1 MPFFGNTG
9 IQQPPHPPPLP
20 PPSLSPPPP
29 PPDDPMARQMTVD
42 FLMGKTTFVL
52 EEEED
57 KGTEVEGRSEEI
69 KKLDVTSLQT
79 GLEAMRNMVELM

>member
-1 MPFFGNTG
+1 
-9 IQQPPHPPPLP
+9 
-20 PPSLSPPPP
+20 
-29 PPDDPMARQMTVD
+29 MARQMTVD

-69 KKLDVTSLQT
+69 KKIQT